1 MVGVSYFTKLK
12 KHLKT
17 YLTKPEIENIYQ
29 AYLLAESA
37 HKTQKRQT
45 GEPYITHPV
54 AVATTLAEINMDAET
69 IIAAILHD
77 VIEDTAVDKS
87 EIVDK
92 FGLSIAELVDGVSKL
107 TQISFA
113 NKAEAQAE
121 NFRKM
126 VLAMTKDLRVI
137 IVKLADRLHN
147 MQTLHGVSAEKRR
160 RVAKETLEIY
170 TPLAN
175 RLGMHR
181 LRIDLEDLCF
191 AALYPHR
198 ERTLRQAVKKMRG
211 NRQEI
216 IKVIENAIE
225 EVCKKNK
232 LACTEVSGR
241 EKHLYSIYRKMRS
254 RRQELA
260 EIMDVY
266 AFRIIVDSIEEC
278 YRVLGYAHNL
288 YKPVPER
295 FKDYIAIPKANG
307 YQSLHTTLFGPYG
320 VPIEIQIRT
329 TKMHE
334 MAEYGIAA
342 HWLYKSTTPLADSET
357 QVRAQAWM
365 RDLLEMQKSSTN
377 PMEFVENVKIDL
389 FPDEVYVFTPQGNI
403 LELPKGATAVDF
415 AYAVHTDLGNT
426 CVATKIDRQYDLLS
440 TPLIN
445 GQTVEI
451 ISVPGSQPNPVWL
464 DFAVTGKARSTIRHY
479 FKKQRRGES
488 IDLGQK
494 LLHKAL
500 TDRSIVLDDV
510 PALAMQRVLN
520 QSEFTTQEQLCEA
533 IGLGNYTAK
542 LVACRIEDALKN
554 LEQGEMHIGK
564 LPMESEPIAIRGTE
578 GVVVSLAKCCFPIPG
593 DPIVGRLTT
602 GKGMVVH
609 AAVCN
614 NIRDF
619 KEYPEQYIPLR
630 WDTESICFYT
640 TKISIELENKVGMLT
655 EVTMAISKLSS
666 NVEDLAMH
674 NVNGAEPSLLIEL
687 AVSDKQHLNKVM
699 QRLENI
705 KSVTKVKR
713 VRN

>member
-1 MVGVSYFTKLK
+1 MSYFKHLK
-12 KHLKT
+12 KHLKK
-17 YLTKPEIENIYQ
+17 YLSKAEIDKIHQ

-37 HKTQKRQT
+37 HETQTRQT
-45 GEPYITHPV
+45 GEPYITHPT
-54 AVATTLAEINMDAET
+54 AVATTLAEINMDTET
-69 IIAAILHD
+69 IIAALLHD
-77 VIEDTAVDKS
+77 VIEDTPVAKS
-87 EIVDK
+87 EISDQ
-92 FGLSIAELVDGVSKL
+92 FGNSVAELVDGVSKL

-181 LRIDLEDLCF
+181 LRIELEDLCF

-198 ERTLRQAVKKMRG
+198 ERTLRHAVKKLRG

-216 IKVIENAIE
+216 VKVIKNAIGD
-225 EVCKKNK
+225 VCKKNK
-232 LACTEVSGR
+232 LSFHDVSGR
-241 EKHLYSIYRKMRS
+241 EKHLYSIYRKMRA
-254 RRQELA
+254 RRQVLA

-266 AFRIIVDSIEEC
+266 AFRIIVDSVEDC
-278 YRVLGYAHNL
+278 YRVLGYVHNL

-329 TKMHE
+329 QQMHE
-334 MAEYGIAA
+334 MAEFGIAA

-357 QVRAQAWM
+357 QLRAQAWM
-365 RDLLEMQKSSTN
+365 QDLLEMQKSSTN
-377 PMEFVENVKIDL
+377 PIEFVENVKIDL
-389 FPDEVYVFTPQGNI
+389 FPDEVYVFTPKGNI
-403 LELPKGATAVDF
+403 LELPKGATAIDF

-451 ISVPGSQPNPVWL
+451 ISVPGSHPNPAWL

-488 IDLGQK
+488 IELGEK
-494 LLHKAL
+494 LLVKAL
-500 TDRSIVLDDV
+500 AENSLLLEDV

-520 QSEFTTQEQLCEA
+520 QSEFTSQEQLFEA

-542 LVACRIEDALKN
+542 LVSCRIVDAINSLDSGEAIVSKTP
-554 LEQGEMHIGK
+554 LEA
-564 LPMESEPIAIRGTE
+564 EPIAIRGTE
-578 GVVVSLAKCCFPIPG
+578 GVVVNLAKCCHPIPG

-609 AAVCN
+609 AAVCSN
-614 NIRDF
+614 VRDV
-619 KEYPEQYIPLR
+619 KENPEQGIQLR
-630 WDTESICFYT
+630 WDAELKTSYT
-640 TKISIELENKVGMLT
+640 TRIAIEMENKIGMLT
-655 EVTMAISKLSS
+655 ELTMAIAKENS
-666 NVEDLAMH
+666 NIEDLSIGTQ
-674 NVNGAEPSLLIEL
+674 NSNDRCITVVLTVN
-687 AVSDKQHLNKVM
+687 DKQHLKKIM
-699 QRLENI
+699 QRIENI
-705 KSVTKVKR
+705 KSVSRVKR